1 MALCKLA
8 SQQTDDRDYVSSP
21 QQSSSAVSSPLQSS
35 TSVYS
40 SPHSSSAMSSPPH
53 SSSAV
58 SSPPQS
64 SSALSSPLQRASSG
78 TISSMY
84 LTPHDVP
91 PQTSSTVDLGK
102 SAFAS
107 SVETLSCVAKVSP
120 DTFATHDDI
129 SRQVAEI
136 FQTVTPAKVS
146 PFAVPSDR
154 SRLAPSN
161 IPLMASSESYSK
173 QTMNTVSYGTPSRNT
188 ALLTDPSTG
197 SSRGQVFSSSRVP
210 CESDSL
216 DFAKTPTHSSI
227 TADIHLRVG
236 VISTLTPSGSAAVNS
251 GTTSSRAPREAI
263 ENDERLET
271 QDHVCTSVD
280 CACSLQETR
289 M

>member
-8 SQQTDDRDYVSSP
+8 SQQTVDIDYVSSP
-21 QQSSSAVSSPLQSS
+21 PQSLSAVSSPLQSS

-40 SPHSSSAMSSPPH
+40 SPHSSSAMSSLPH

-58 SSPPQS
+58 SSLPQS
-64 SSALSSPLQRASSG
+64 SSAMSSPLQRASSG
-78 TISSMY
+78 TTSSMY

-91 PQTSSTVDLGK
+91 PQTPSTVSLGK

-107 SVETLSCVAKVSP
+107 SVETLLRVAKVSP

-129 SRQVAEI
+129 SRQGAEI
-136 FQTVTPAKVS
+136 YQTVTPA
-146 PFAVPSDR
+146 VPSDP
-154 SRLAPSN
+154 SRLTPSN
-161 IPLMASSESYSK
+161 IPMMASSESYSK
-173 QTMNTVSYGTPSRNT
+173 QTMNTVSYGTPSQNT

-216 DFAKTPTHSSI
+216 DFKKTPTHSSI
-227 TADIHLRVG
+227 TADTDLRVG
-236 VISTLTPSGSAAVNS
+236 VTSTLTPSGSAAVYF

-263 ENDERLET
+263 ENDERLDNP
-271 QDHVCTSVD
+271 DHVCTSEN
-280 CACSLQETR
+280 CACSLQGTR